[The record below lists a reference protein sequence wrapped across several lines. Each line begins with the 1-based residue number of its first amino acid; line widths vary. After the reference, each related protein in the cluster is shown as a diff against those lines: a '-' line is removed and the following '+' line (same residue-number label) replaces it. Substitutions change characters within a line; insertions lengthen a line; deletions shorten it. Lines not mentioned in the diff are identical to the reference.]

1 MRHNTFY
8 TLGFATALCVV
19 LAVLVSGAAVG
30 LKEEQEINKQ
40 LDRQSKVL
48 EAAGLVEAGAPVDA
62 ANVERLMASAEAVLV
77 DLKTG
82 QEVEGD
88 ALAFDQQKAK
98 KDPSRSFD
106 APSNRSRIQRLPDRA
121 VVYKFLG
128 DDGALDTIVLPIE
141 GYGLWGTLYGYLAL
155 EEDGDTVVG
164 ITYYDHKETPGL
176 GGEVD
181 NANWKSKWPGREVY
195 DDSGEPALA
204 VVKGSAPPP
213 SEDPFKVDGLSGATL
228 TSRGVTNM
236 IDFWLGD
243 EAFGPYLDRIRTERR
258 AA

>member
-1 MRHNTFY
+1 M
-8 TLGFATALCVV
+8 
-19 LAVLVSGAAVG
+19 S
-30 LKEEQEINKQ
+30 
-40 LDRQSKVL
+40 
-48 EAAGLVEAGAPVDA
+48 
-62 ANVERLMASAEAVLV
+62 SAEAVLV

-82 QEVEGD
+82 QQVEGD

-106 APSNRSRIQRLPDRA
+106 APSNRSRIRRLPDRA
-121 VVYKFLG
+121 VVYQFF
-128 DDGALDTIVLPIE
+128 DDEGALDTIVLPIE

-155 EEDGDTVVG
+155 EEDGNTVVG

-195 DDSGEPALA
+195 DDDGEPALA
-204 VVKGSAPPP
+204 VVKGSAPPA

-236 IDFWLGD
+236 IDFWLGG
-243 EAFGPYLDRIRTERR
+243 EAFGPYLDQIRTERR